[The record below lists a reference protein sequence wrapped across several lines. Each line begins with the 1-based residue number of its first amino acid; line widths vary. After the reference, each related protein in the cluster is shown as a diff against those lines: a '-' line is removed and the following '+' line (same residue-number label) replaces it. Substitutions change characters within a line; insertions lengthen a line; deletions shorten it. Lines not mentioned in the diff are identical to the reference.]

1 MFSRPPGAGRAAGI
15 MFETCA
21 AMLGV
26 VMAMTLAYAASDQDC
41 INATAWSESVIASLP
56 VDPAPKVDKSI
67 ISEADFI
74 VVGGGTAGAV
84 VASRLSEVSKWQI
97 LLLEAGPEEPR
108 GTMVP
113 AFGSIYKDNPN
124 YEWAITVQD
133 TPNEKSGDLNRAKML
148 GGQSVNNGMV
158 YIRGSKADWKCWEEA
173 GATGWTAEEAL
184 RYYKKSENNLNPD
197 IAKDARN
204 HGTGGLLPVQ
214 RMPYLDNTSKLIR
227 AAFKEAG
234 MKEVDLNGDASEGFM
249 FAQNVMKGSKRFST
263 NRAYLSQQRA
273 LRSNLK
279 VLTGA
284 TARRVV
290 IDQRSKRATAVEFTD
305 TDGKT
310 HVVKAKKEVVL
321 SAGAIFSPHLLML
334 SGVGPAD
341 QLKAAG
347 IPVIVDLPGVGE
359 KLMNHIGGM
368 VHPTINL
375 TKTVSLPTPASMMN
389 DIKLF
394 SEDSGPLSTQG
405 PSKVRTF
412 ERSPYQPANDKR
424 PYLQWEVTRSSN
436 GRTIPACSGTSASAS
451 CYYNQVKMTL
461 VLLQPHKY
469 GSLKLN
475 TTHPTEQ
482 PVIAQAV
489 FTDKR
494 DVKIHARG
502 VKDMVERLQGSA
514 ALSDSGAAVVPP
526 SAGSACSKEKAGS
539 EEYYQCVLLATGGR
553 TWSHQS
559 GTCPIGTV
567 LDPRLRVKGVP
578 NLRVADAASFPC
590 LSNGNTMAPVIMIGE
605 KAADLVKADNG
616 ENV

>member
-1 MFSRPPGAGRAAGI
+1 MSI

-84 VASRLSEVSKWQI
+84 VASRLSEVSKW
-97 LLLEAGPEEPR
+97 
-108 GTMVP
+108 
-113 AFGSIYKDNPN
+113 
-124 YEWAITVQD
+124 
-133 TPNEKSGDLNRAKML
+133 
-148 GGQSVNNGMV
+148 QSVNNGMV

-359 KLMNHIGGM
+359 KLM
-368 VHPTINL
+368 
-375 TKTVSLPTPASMMN
+375 
-389 DIKLF
+389 
-394 SEDSGPLSTQG
+394 
-405 PSKVRTF
+405 
-412 ERSPYQPANDKR
+412 
-424 PYLQWEVTRSSN
+424 
-436 GRTIPACSGTSASAS
+436 
-451 CYYNQVKMTL
+451 VKMTL

-605 KAADLVKADNG
+605 KAADL
-616 ENV
+616 